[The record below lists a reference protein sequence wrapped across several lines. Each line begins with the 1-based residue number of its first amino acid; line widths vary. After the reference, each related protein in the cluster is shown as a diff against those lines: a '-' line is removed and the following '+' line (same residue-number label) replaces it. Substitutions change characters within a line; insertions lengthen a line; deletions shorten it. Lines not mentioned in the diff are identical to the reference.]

1 MKAKRKYNFYRLT
14 EGINMEKDFLNLIQK
29 EFPIEE
35 RPFLELAKKLN
46 SSEEEVL
53 NLYKKLKED
62 KIIRQT
68 SAIFDTKSLGYD
80 SSLVAFMVDD
90 IESAAKFINT
100 HPGVSHNYERDNE
113 FNLWFTIAVE
123 PESKLGLKK
132 TVEIM
137 AEKTNAKDFIILPTK
152 KMFKISVTL
161 DVKGDRAKKEKIIQ
175 KRKVEMKLSPL
186 HFDMIK
192 LLQEDIKPVKE
203 PFLEIVKKLDIDY
216 ETLKKEAKRMQEA
229 KIMRRFAS
237 ILYHRRAG
245 FKANA
250 MVVWSVDENKAEEI
264 GKRVA
269 EFSAVSHCYLRP
281 VYPNWPY
288 SLFSMIHAK
297 SKEEVEE
304 VVESIKKEIEP
315 KDYKYLYSTR
325 EFKKQRIK
333 YFSDEFKKWERENG

>member
-137 AEKTNAKDFIILPTK
+137 AKKTNAKDFIILPTK